1 VIPESA
7 VLTAEF
13 LSRLQFAFVMSFHIL
28 FPAFTIGLASWLA
41 FIEAVWLVKRT
52 DLWRDLYFFW
62 LKIFAVAFGMGV
74 VSGIVMSFQFGT
86 NWAGFSIA
94 AGNVVGPLLNYEVL
108 AAFFLE
114 ATFLGVMLF
123 GWKRVS
129 HRTHFVATCMVAI
142 GTLISAFWIMSA
154 NSWMQTPAGFELRD
168 GVFFPVDW
176 WKVVFNPSFPVRLP
190 HMVLAAFISTAM
202 VVGGVSAVYLLQRR
216 FADKSQ
222 AMLKLALG
230 FLAIVIPIQIV
241 IGDMAG
247 LKVREYQP
255 AKLAAIE
262 ARWETASAVPL
273 TLFAW
278 PDETSETNHYAVD
291 VPRLGSLIL
300 THDWNGEVRGLKDF
314 PRDERPPVKIP
325 FFSFRIMV
333 GLGLLMLALALA
345 GLWRWR
351 RGTLGSGRAYL
362 VAWVAMI
369 PSGFVALLTGW
380 YVAEVGRQPWVV
392 QGLMRTSDAA
402 SHIPASSVLASLITF
417 VVVYIGI
424 FGAGLWYL
432 VKLFR
437 VGPVAA
443 PPRDEPPT
451 PVHGAPRRTPS
462 RPLSAPD
469 EPMEG

>member
-1 VIPESA
+1 
-7 VLTAEF
+7 
-13 LSRLQFAFVMSFHIL
+13 
-28 FPAFTIGLASWLA
+28 
-41 FIEAVWLVKRT
+41 
-52 DLWRDLYFFW
+52 
-62 LKIFAVAFGMGV
+62 
-74 VSGIVMSFQFGT
+74 
-86 NWAGFSIA
+86 
-94 AGNVVGPLLNYEVL
+94 
-108 AAFFLE
+108 
-114 ATFLGVMLF
+114 
-123 GWKRVS
+123 
-129 HRTHFVATCMVAI
+129 
-142 GTLISAFWIMSA
+142 
-154 NSWMQTPAGFELRD
+154 
-168 GVFFPVDW
+168 VFFPVDW
-176 WKVVFNPSFPVRLP
+176 WQVIFNPSFPVRLP

-202 VVGGVSAVYLLQRR
+202 VVGGVSAIYLLQRR
-216 FADKSQ
+216 FADKSRT
-222 AMLKLALG
+222 MLKLALA

-278 PDETSETNHYAVD
+278 PDEAAETNHYAVD
-291 VPRLGSLIL
+291 VPHLGSLIL

-314 PRDERPPVKIP
+314 PRNERPPVKIP

-333 GLGLLMLALALA
+333 GLGLLMLALALV

-351 RGTLGSGRAYL
+351 RGTLERGRAYL
-362 VAWVAMI
+362 VAWVVMI

-392 QGLMRTSDAA
+392 QGLMRTSDAV
-402 SHIPASSVLASLITF
+402 SHVPASSVLASLITF
-417 VVVYIGI
+417 VLVYIGI

-443 PPRDEPPT
+443 PQRDEPPT

>member
-1 VIPESA
+1 

-129 HRTHFVATCMVAI
+129 HRTHFVATCMVAL

-154 NSWMQTPAGFELRD
+154 NSWMQTPAGYKLRD

-176 WKVVFNPSFPVRLP
+176 WKVIFNPSFLVRLP

-278 PDETSETNHYAVD
+278 PDEKAETNHYAVD

-300 THDWNGEVRGLKDF
+300 THEWNGEVRGLKDF
-314 PRDERPPVKIP
+314 PRDERPPVKLP

-333 GLGLLMLALALA
+333 GLGVLMLLLALT

-351 RGTLGSGRAYL
+351 RRTLATGRAYL
-362 VAWVAMI
+362 TAWIVMI

-380 YVAEVGRQPWVV
+380 WVAEVGRQPWVV
-392 QGLMRTSDAA
+392 QGLMRTSQAVSDV
-402 SHIPASSVLASLITF
+402 PASSVLASLITF

-437 VGPVAA
+437 VGPVTA
-443 PPRDEPPT
+443 PQRDQPPT

-462 RPLSAPD
+462 RPLSASD

>member
-1 VIPESA
+1 VP
-7 VLTAEF
+7 TAEF

-86 NWAGFSIA
+86 NWAGFSIV

-108 AAFFLE
+108 TAFFLE

-129 HRTHFVATCMVAI
+129 HRTHFLATCMVAL

-154 NSWMQTPAGFELRD
+154 NSWMQTPSGFELRD

-176 WKVVFNPSFPVRLP
+176 WKVIFNPSFPVRLP

-262 ARWETASAVPL
+262 ARWETARAVPL

-278 PDETSETNHYAVD
+278 PDEAAETNHYAMD
-291 VPRLGSLIL
+291 VPHLGSLIL
-300 THDWNGEVRGLKDF
+300 THEWNGEVKGLKDF

-333 GLGLLMLALALA
+333 GLGVLMLALALV

-351 RGTLGSGRAYL
+351 RGTLDSGRAYL
-362 VAWVAMI
+362 VAWVVMI

-392 QGLMRTSDAA
+392 QGLARTSDAV
-402 SHIPASSVLASLITF
+402 SQVPASSVLASLITF

-437 VGPVAA
+437 VGPVPA
-443 PPRDEPPT
+443 PQRDQPPA
-451 PVHGAPRRTPS
+451 PLHGAPHRTPS
-462 RPLSAPD
+462 RPLSASD
-469 EPMEG
+469 ESMEG

>member
-1 VIPESA
+1 MP
-7 VLTAEF
+7 TAEF

-41 FIEAVWLVKRT
+41 FIEGVWLVKRT

-86 NWAGFSIA
+86 NWAGFSIV

-108 AAFFLE
+108 TAFFLE

-123 GWKRVS
+123 GWTRVS
-129 HRTHFVATCMVAI
+129 HRMHFIATCMVAL
-142 GTLISAFWIMSA
+142 GTLLSAFWIMSA
-154 NSWMQTPAGFELRD
+154 NSWMQTPAGYALHD
-168 GVFFPVDW
+168 GVFYPRDW
-176 WKVVFNPSFPVRLP
+176 WQVIFNPSFMVRLP

-202 VVGGVSAVYLLQRR
+202 VVGGVSAVFLLKRQ
-216 FADKSQ
+216 FVDKAQ
-222 AMLKLALG
+222 VMLKLALA

-241 IGDMAG
+241 VGDMAG

-262 ARWETASAVPL
+262 ARWETASSVPL

-278 PDETSETNHYAVD
+278 PDEQAEANRYALD
-291 VPRLGSLIL
+291 LPHLGSLIL
-300 THDWNGEVRGLKDF
+300 THSWNGEVKGLKDF
-314 PRDERPPVKIP
+314 PVDQRPPVKLP
-325 FFSFRIMV
+325 FFSFRVMV
-333 GLGLLMLALALA
+333 GLGLAMLLLALI

-351 RGTLGSGRAYL
+351 RGTLWQGRGYL
-362 VAWVAMI
+362 VAWVVMI

-380 YVAEVGRQPWVV
+380 WVAEVGRQPWVV
-392 QGLMRTSDAA
+392 QGLMRTAQAA
-402 SHIPASSVLASLITF
+402 SHVPASSVLASLITF

-437 VGPVAA
+437 TGPVAA
-443 PPRDEPPT
+443 PQRGGHPQA
-451 PVHGAPRRTPS
+451 PVHGSPHRTPA

-469 EPMEG
+469 ESMRQ

>member
-1 VIPESA
+1 M
-7 VLTAEF
+7 LTAEF

-129 HRTHFVATCMVAI
+129 HRTHFAATCMVAI

-273 TLFAW
+273 TLLAW

-451 PVHGAPRRTPS
+451 PVHGAARRTPS